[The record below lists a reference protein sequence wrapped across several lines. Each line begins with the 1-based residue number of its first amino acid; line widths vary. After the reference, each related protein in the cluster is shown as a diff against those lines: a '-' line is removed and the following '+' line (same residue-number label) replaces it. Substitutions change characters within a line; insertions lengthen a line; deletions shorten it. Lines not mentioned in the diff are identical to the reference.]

1 MTLLAGAR
9 EWWAQIIQVMP
20 NLPRIRWT
28 SSTPICPI
36 SIHLSE
42 VTEETDNLT
51 SVRAGFATV
60 VIRER
65 WGTAGAAPQARRCRH
80 DAVVVGRVHNAID
93 VAFAVPAELRR
104 RLDQPDNYK
113 SAEGAKA

>member
-1 MTLLAGAR
+1 MADIGGAASGRSFQRLQNVTLLAGAR

-65 WGTAGAAPQARRCRH
+65 WGTAGP
-80 DAVVVGRVHNAID
+80 
-93 VAFAVPAELRR
+93 LRR
-104 RLDQPDNYK
+104 LV
-113 SAEGAKA
+113 GAVTMRWS